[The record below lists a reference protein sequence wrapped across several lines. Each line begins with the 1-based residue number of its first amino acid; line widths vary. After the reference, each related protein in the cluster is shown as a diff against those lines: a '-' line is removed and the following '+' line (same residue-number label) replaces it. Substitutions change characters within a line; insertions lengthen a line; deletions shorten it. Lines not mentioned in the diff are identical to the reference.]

1 MKGEKLLSLAIVL
14 SMLLAVL
21 LPIAAV
27 KAQPTTVEVFFENGL
42 HEITKAPCNIFT
54 VTIKIFEAPP
64 MDFWD
69 MEIHWD
75 PAVLE
80 LQHGTIADVVEGAFM
95 NHFGA
100 TIFTLQNPDNA
111 TGILPDI
118 ACGFLS
124 GGPASGTGILMTI
137 AFHAK
142 ATGDSAI
149 TIWLP
154 GVESYLLFSGPP
166 SVSYPFA
173 AVNGIV
179 HVPPPPPTPP
189 KAIITTPADG
199 AQVPVCNDVLLDG
212 SLSTAGFD
220 TLPPPGETCP
230 INDWKWEV
238 NFHNGTIAELHDAHQ
253 SFHCDGPGL
262 VTITL
267 TVTAPDP
274 TPPSAP
280 GFVPTDSETIEILQV
295 APSLG
300 PAIDVYTERGGTGIF
315 VVATDGPYPYHWSD
329 AYGPQEEVIVY
340 AKVTYNDE
348 PVEYK
353 PVIFEVVDPLGA
365 GRDFRT
371 AFTGAGGIAT
381 TSFRIPWQGSGAES
395 MFGNW
400 SIVGVVSIS
409 EQIVSDI
416 VKFKFGYI
424 LSIRGIT
431 VDPMSLHKGE
441 TMTIDVDIA
450 SISMTPHYTVLTI
463 TACDE
468 CGVPIGL
475 AYALFTVDPEDG
487 ISAGQTI
494 TIPPWAYVGMGTIY
508 VNLLTNWP
516 QYSGVPYCPEETTPF
531 IVLKTP

>member
-14 SMLLAVL
+14 SIVFAA

-27 KAQPTTVEVFFENGL
+27 KAVPTTVEVVFENGQ
-42 HEITKAPCNIFT
+42 HEIIKAPCNQFI
-54 VTIKIFEAPP
+54 VSIKIFNSPP
-64 MDFWD
+64 IDFWD

-80 LQHGTIADVVEGAFM
+80 LSTGTTSDVVEGTFM
-95 NHFGA
+95 NAHGGTVFA
-100 TIFTLQNPDNA
+100 LQNPDNVA
-111 TGILPDI
+111 GILPDI
-118 ACGFLS
+118 ACGFMGAS
-124 GGPASGTGILMTI
+124 TASGDGILMTI

-142 ATGDSAI
+142 ATGDGAI

-154 GVESYLLFSGPP
+154 GAESYLLLGSTL
-166 SVSYPFA
+166 VPFEP
-173 AVNGIV
+173 VNGIV

-189 KAIITTPADG
+189 KAVITTPADG

-212 SLSTAGFD
+212 SLSTVGFD
-220 TLPPPGETCP
+220 TLPPPGEVCP
-230 INDWKWEV
+230 ITDWKWV
-238 NFHNGTIAELHDAHQ
+238 VDFNNGTIVELHGAHQ
-253 SFHCDGPGL
+253 SFHCDGAGL

-274 TPPSAP
+274 TPPSAN
-280 GFVPTDSETIEILQV
+280 GFVPTDSKTIQILQV

-353 PVIFEVVDPLGA
+353 PVIFEAIDPLGA

-381 TSFRIPWQGSGAES
+381 TSFRIPWEGSGAES
-395 MFGNW
+395 LFGNW
-400 SIVGVVSIS
+400 SILGVVSIS
-409 EQIVSDI
+409 EQVVSDI

-450 SISMTPHYTVLTI
+450 SISMTPHDTVLTI

-494 TIPPWAYVGMGTIY
+494 TIPSWAYVGMGTIY

-516 QYSGVPYCPEETTPF
+516 QYSGVPYCPERTTPF